1 MKDEECYSENEC
13 PNCFLLEDTT
23 NSENTEDLCKT
34 CKDRT
39 KIFCMTDT
47 ERLDRIFEVI
57 ESTNTKV
64 KNLPVIIKL
73 MWEIIKENQ
82 RYT

>member
-13 PNCFLLEDTT
+13 PNCFLLEDA
-23 NSENTEDLCKT
+23 NNPENTKDLCD
-34 CKDRT
+34 CCSHHPNMT
-39 KIFCMTDT
+39 KT
-47 ERLDRIFEVI
+47 ERLDLIFEVI